1 MEPIKY
7 ALVLSDPVRSYLQKK
22 TFFNIMPL
30 KDVSKEE
37 QSNLYLSGCQR
48 KETVKLTE
56 VDKGKRVKTRQ
67 NAICHFIILTKCKG
81 GVDIQ

>member
-1 MEPIKY
+1 
-7 ALVLSDPVRSYLQKK
+7 
-22 TFFNIMPL
+22 MPL

-48 KETVKLTE
+48 KEIVKLNE

-67 NAICHFIILTKCKG
+67 NAIWHFCVL
-81 GVDIQ
+81 QY